1 MESIYAKE
9 KEKSGDVSTSADF
22 IWQINY
28 QFNLK
33 FGFEYNHNIIKSFY
47 DYRFTALS
55 LDVVEYQ
62 DRNLHETINPK
73 QFASYI
79 QGKMEFETMVLNLG
93 VRYDFFDPNF
103 KWFDDFNTYN
113 ISINSNFDDALDP
126 DGDQIDENGNVKYG
140 FENVLLQSRSYLPSY
155 QMVSPRFGV
164 SFPIT
169 ESTVLHYNYGH
180 FYQMPP
186 INRMRYFRYFR
197 PTPLLEQIIL
207 RVGL

>member
-1 MESIYAKE
+1 
-9 KEKSGDVSTSADF
+9 
-22 IWQINY
+22 
-28 QFNLK
+28 
-33 FGFEYNHNIIKSFY
+33 
-47 DYRFTALS
+47 
-55 LDVVEYQ
+55 
-62 DRNLHETINPK
+62 
-73 QFASYI
+73 
-79 QGKMEFETMVLNLG
+79 MVLNLG

-140 FENVLLQSRSYLPSY
+140 FENVLLQSRSFLPSY

-197 PTPLLEQIIL
+197 PTPLLEQIIEENRL
-207 RVGL
+207 AEQEGREPSHIPSAGSNHERVVFLNVDPLPPQKTIMVEIGLKHNFRNRIFLNLVAYHRDIYDQSEKM